1 MCTSWS
7 GSEVCCSAAAR
18 RAGTIL
24 GRNRWRVSLATEDST
39 ARALVLMGGVTSWG
53 GARPGGYSRSS
64 LAIHHIHHPHH
75 PQHITPTTHHTFG
88 TRYGRRALLL
98 TFIVCLSASKA
109 SSCWSSSS

>member
-24 GRNRWRVSLATEDST
+24 GRNRCRVSPATEDST

-53 GARPGGYSRSS
+53 GDTTRWVQQELTCYTSHTP
-64 LAIHHIHHPHH
+64 PT
-75 PQHITPTTHHTFG
+75 PPTTHHTHHTSHLWHEVRKESF
-88 TRYGRRALLL
+88 ALDLH
-98 TFIVCLSASKA
+98 CLPQ
-109 SSCWSSSS
+109 CI